1 MNKRNIFMP
10 FQLFKFAY
18 KRFANL
24 PYRAKIY
31 LGLLT
36 TGAIVWPK
44 YNKAPSIKSENI
56 HKRAITD
63 YVYMDIAMDNV
74 YLGRIL
80 IGLYGRLLPLT
91 VENFIS
97 MCEGF
102 VVKDKKIGYL
112 NTRFDKIMP
121 NTAIVGGKLFNNK
134 GKLDS
139 CTIYGRRMPEES
151 FDTSFIQEGDVAML
165 SDGPLGVSSRFFITL
180 TRNPGFQQKSVVVG
194 TVVKGMKLIRMIGE
208 GARKDGMPNRD
219 IRYPGKS

>member
-1 MNKRNIFMP
+1 M
-10 FQLFKFAY
+10 
-18 KRFANL
+18 
-24 PYRAKIY
+24 
-31 LGLLT
+31 T

-134 GKLDS
+134 GQLDS
-139 CTIYGRRMPEES
+139 CTIYGRRLVKQKLHTNIRMPEES

-194 TVVKGMKLIRMIGE
+194 TVVKGMKLIRMVS
-208 GARKDGMPNRD
+208 AQT
-219 IRYPGKS
+219 